1 MKYRNLKHYMIEM
14 LKHFKKKYNYNN
26 KEIQQINKKIKELEK
41 LELAKN

>member
-1 MKYRNLKHYMIEM
+1 MIEM
-14 LKHFKKKYNYNN
+14 LKQFKKKYNYNN